1 MSDKST
7 ITVSI
12 RFYAELN
19 DFLRKSRRKTRFTRV
34 YRHNTS
40 LKDCIESC
48 GVPHTEVGLI
58 LVNGISTDFDQLIN
72 GGDDISVYPVFQ
84 SLDISG
90 VTRLMDRP
98 LGDLRFVAD
107 VHLGALAKRL
117 RLLGFDTEFAN
128 DASTEALLESV
139 TGEKRVLLT
148 RNRKLLM
155 RRVVN
160 RGLFI
165 RANDPEEQCAEVIRR
180 FHLTKSIK
188 PFTRCMVCGSR
199 LVPVSKEEVL
209 PRLEPLTKKY
219 FFDFSKCTGCGK
231 VYWKGSHYGKLEAF
245 LERVRTSRPHD
256 PSPICFP
263 RGT

>member
-1 MSDKST
+1 MSGKST

-12 RFYAELN
+12 RFYEELN
-19 DFLRKSRRKTRFTRV
+19 DFLQKSRRKTRFTRI

-48 GVPHTEVGLI
+48 GVPHTEVDLI
-58 LVNGISTDFDQLIN
+58 LVNGISADFDQLIN
-72 GGDDISVYPVFQ
+72 GRDDISVYPVFE

-90 VTRLMDRP
+90 VTRLMGRP
-98 LGDLRFVAD
+98 LRDLRFVAD
-107 VHLGALAKRL
+107 VHLGALTKKL
-117 RLLGFDTEFAN
+117 RLLGFNTEFSN

-139 TGEKRVLLT
+139 TGEKRVLLS

-165 RANDPEEQCAEVIRR
+165 RSNDPEEQCAEVVRR
-180 FHLTKSIK
+180 FDLTRSIK
-188 PFTRCMVCGSR
+188 PFTRCMACNSH
-199 LVPVSKEEVL
+199 LAPAPKEKVL

-219 FFDFSKCTGCGK
+219 FFEFSGCTGCGK
-231 VYWKGSHYGKLEAF
+231 VYWKGSHYEKLEAF
-245 LERVRTSRPHD
+245 LERVRTSGD
-256 PSPICFP
+256 PATAYES
-263 RGT
+263 